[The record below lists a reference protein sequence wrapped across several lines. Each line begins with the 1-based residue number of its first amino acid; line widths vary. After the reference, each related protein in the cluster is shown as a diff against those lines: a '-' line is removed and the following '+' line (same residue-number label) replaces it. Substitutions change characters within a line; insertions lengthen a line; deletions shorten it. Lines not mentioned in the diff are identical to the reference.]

1 MKRNV
6 FFFVVLVALAQA
18 PISIALSSPAS
29 SGVTCTSTAATQCK
43 IEQKSWDYK
52 GHHIGYEIASSAGN
66 GMPITREPVLL
77 LNGFGVGSF
86 HQQRLMPELFSDDRV
101 VYGVDYLGQG
111 RSWPVDCDD
120 GESENEK
127 GLIYSADT
135 WIDQLIQFME
145 EVIIPQQDFP
155 PQKIHLVGN
164 SVGGYLSV
172 ILAVRRPDLLAS
184 ISLLN
189 ATPVWGLNLP
199 GWDGVLP
206 APSVPKWIGR
216 KAFDWIRDLG
226 TIDKYLETAYSN
238 KAGYDEN
245 LMQQIRG
252 CTEGKGGHAAF
263 ASIMWSP
270 PATINPNGESQDF
283 FQNLKNVQCDVL
295 LIFGEDDP
303 WCTPAFAK
311 KMIQKFCQRQGDAV
325 CRYIQLSNVG
335 HCPNHEA
342 PRAVAKA
349 VSAWIDDEKRDAE
362 NLTLIKGTEE
372 IREEWAIVYAKE
384 MQEEDIELSLIDFLA
399 VTFV

>member
-1 MKRNV
+1 MVPIKRNAFLLV
-6 FFFVVLVALAQA
+6 GLVALAQA
-18 PISIALSSPAS
+18 PISVALLSPAS
-29 SGVTCTSTAATQCK
+29 SGVTATGTSASATQFK
-43 IEQKSWDYK
+43 IEQKSCDYK
-52 GHHIGYEIASSAGN
+52 GHHIGYDIASSAGN

-86 HQQRLMPELFSDDRV
+86 HQHRLMPELFSDDRV

-155 PQKIHLVGN
+155 TQKIHLVGN
-164 SVGGYLSV
+164 SVGGHLSV
-172 ILAVRRPDLLAS
+172 ILAVRRPDLVAS
-184 ISLLN
+184 VSLLN

-238 KAGYDEN
+238 KEGYDEKLVSETTGEKWISCYLALN
-245 LMQQIRG
+245 IFHCGRCNKFEVVQKGWEDMQR
-252 CTEGKGGHAAF
+252 
-263 ASIMWSP
+263 
-270 PATINPNGESQDF
+270 
-283 FQNLKNVQCDVL
+283 LRL
-295 LIFGEDDP
+295 LCGRP
-303 WCTPAFAK
+303 
-311 KMIQKFCQRQGDAV
+311 Q
-325 CRYIQLSNVG
+325 QLS
-335 HCPNHEA
+335 
-342 PRAVAKA
+342 
-349 VSAWIDDEKRDAE
+349 
-362 NLTLIKGTEE
+362 T
-372 IREEWAIVYAKE
+372 
-384 MQEEDIELSLIDFLA
+384 Q
-399 VTFV
+399 